1 MVAILLGIL
10 MGFGVAIQTVINTR
24 LRIYVGSPL
33 LASTVSFTVG
43 SVLLALALFI
53 LGEPIFP
60 EFHCVV
66 ASPWWFWIGGLLG
79 AFWISANIL
88 VFQQLGAVQ
97 TAIFPIFGQVVMG
110 VMIDHFGWFNVL
122 AKPVTMVQLLGVVLV
137 LTGIVIAVAWQSI
150 QQLLFKR
157 ERISHMDEPP
167 AMGAWKWRLFALIG
181 GAMIASQS
189 AINTQLSHL
198 LDSSVQASFISF
210 FVGMVA
216 LLLILLIKERQVSG
230 LKLAMG
236 KPWWIWIG
244 GVLGAGFVV
253 MSVILVP
260 WIGVG
265 QMLVLIL
272 LGLLLGSFCVDS
284 WGWFGVTRKPI
295 RAFQWVGMIILVSG
309 VFLIRL
315 T

>member
-1 MVAILLGIL
+1 MLAILLGVL

-24 LRIYVGSPL
+24 LRIYVDSPL

-43 SVLLALALFI
+43 SALLAVVLLM

-60 EFHCVV
+60 TLHTV
-66 ASPWWFWIGGLLG
+66 AVSSWWFWIGGLLG

-88 VFQQLGAVQ
+88 VFQHLGAVQ
-97 TAIFPIFGQVVMG
+97 TAIFPILGQVMMG
-110 VMIDHFGWFNVL
+110 VLIDHFGLFNVV
-122 AKPVTMVQLLGVVLV
+122 AKPVTIIQLLGVVLV
-137 LTGIVIAVAWQSI
+137 LAGIVIAVAWQSI
-150 QQLLFKR
+150 RQVLFPQ
-157 ERISHMDEPP
+157 ERISFIDESPMM
-167 AMGAWKWRLFALIG
+167 AAWWWRLFALMG

-198 LDSSVQASFISF
+198 LQSSVQASFISF
-210 FVGMVA
+210 FVGMGA
-216 LLLILLIKERQVSG
+216 LMLILLIKERQVRG
-230 LKLAMG
+230 LKQAIG
-236 KPWWIWIG
+236 KPWWIWMG

-272 LGLLLGSFCVDS
+272 LGLLLGSLCIDGF
-284 WGWFGVTRKPI
+284 GWFGVARKPI
-295 RAFQWVGMIILVSG
+295 RASQWVGMSILVLG
-309 VFLIRL
+309 VLFIRL